1 MDTSVTN
8 PGIVSDDAF
17 GVSGGF
23 APDDRFAAI
32 RERLEAPD
40 WGPSGRAAGA
50 ALGNIAN
57 ISPAVSAQFES
68 YDRDGWRLARF
79 ERRQRS
85 SGWLIGH
92 AREQVGLERDGS
104 GARAGSDDWVR
115 PLRPARCRWRVASA
129 VGVHSD
135 AEHEA
140 AHYSGLERCASVWS
154 CPVCSAVI
162 RHRRADEIGR
172 AAERATTLEHGQ
184 LFVTL
189 TLRHRDSD
197 ALVDTLDLLMRAW
210 GRLIAGRPWLRLK
223 QRIGWIGAVR
233 ATEVTL
239 GGNGW
244 HPHSHLLMV
253 TEKPLT
259 EAQLEDVQATLSTL
273 WIRAVQKLGG
283 RLPTQEHG
291 VLVKAVD
298 DHGTTIADYLVKV
311 QEKQGERR
319 VSIGVELVR
328 GDIKAGRAGS
338 LNPFELLDAQGEGS
352 EAARRLWVEYV
363 EATRGRRALS
373 WSRGLREYLLPDEE
387 EQTDDEVVEDTEQAD
402 LLAVIAAE
410 DYDRNMKN
418 QPEVLAAVLEAAEAG
433 DIEMIEALAVD
444 HPPPERRKPGPRFR

>member
-23 APDDRFAAI
+23 APDDRFSVI

-40 WGPSGRAAGA
+40 WEPSGRAAGA
-50 ALGNIAN
+50 ALGSIAK
-57 ISPAVSAQFES
+57 SVSNS
-68 YDRDGWRLARF
+68 RDEWRLARF

-85 SGWLIGH
+85 SGWLVGH
-92 AREQVGLERDGS
+92 ARERAGLDRDG
-104 GARAGSDDWVR
+104 AGVRSDSADWVR

-135 AEHEA
+135 AAHDA
-140 AHYSGLERCASVWS
+140 AHYSGLERCASVWA

-162 RHRRADEIGR
+162 RHRRADELSR
-172 AAERATTLEHGQ
+172 AAAQATALGHGQ

-197 ALVDTLDLLMRAW
+197 ALADTLDLVLNAWRKLNGWRAW
-210 GRLIAGRPWLRLK
+210 RDLK
-223 QRIGWIGAVR
+223 QRIGWVGAVR

-244 HPHSHLLMV
+244 HPHSHFLMI

-259 EAQLEDVQATLSTL
+259 AVQLEDVQATLSTL

-283 RLPTQEHG
+283 RLPNREHG

-298 DHGTTIADYLVKV
+298 DKGTTIAEYLSKV
-311 QEKQGERR
+311 QEHQGERR
-319 VSIGVELVR
+319 ASIGVELVR

-363 EATRGRRALS
+363 EATRGRRALF
-373 WSRGLREYLLPDEE
+373 WTRGLREYLLPDDE
-387 EQTDDEVVEDTEQAD
+387 EQTDEEVIEDTEQAD
-402 LLAVIAAE
+402 MLAVIAAD

-418 QPEVLAAVLEAAEAG
+418 RPAVLAAVLEAAEAG
-433 DIEMIEALAVD
+433 DLEMIEALAID
-444 HPPPERRKPGPRFR
+444 RAPPERRKPGPRFG